1 MIILNYLL
9 LNQEKLT
16 TAFRG
21 LQTENAELKSDV
33 TALKIQVSIQDQE
46 VVLLKRQIYNLK
58 AVHPSESV
66 VHNNSN
72 IDSHTFENDTDPS
85 SRALNSPPSSCQ
97 EWYTGSPVKLPN
109 GIYLMKNH
117 TTNQIDAVFCQF
129 SEGIALSYDE
139 SKILLI

>member
-1 MIILNYLL
+1 M
-9 LNQEKLT
+9 T

-21 LQTENAELKSDV
+21 LQTENAELQSDV
-33 TALKIQVSIQDQE
+33 TALKIQVSEQDQE
-46 VVLLKRQIYNLK
+46 IVLLKRQIHNLE

-66 VHNNSN
+66 FHNNTN
-72 IDSHTFENDTDPS
+72 MDSHTFENDTDPS

-97 EWYTGSPVKLPN
+97 DWFMGSPVKSPN

-129 SEGIALSYDE
+129 SEGIAL
-139 SKILLI
+139 L